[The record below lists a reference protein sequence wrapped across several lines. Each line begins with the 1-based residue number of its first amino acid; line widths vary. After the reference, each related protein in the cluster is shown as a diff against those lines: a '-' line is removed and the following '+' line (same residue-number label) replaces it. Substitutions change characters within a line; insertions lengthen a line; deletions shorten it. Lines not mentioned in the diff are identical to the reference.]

1 MRLRKVIL
9 LFLILVTNIA
19 APSLAFAG
27 DDRVILDELLT
38 GDVPQLNANDIKIPD
53 DLKPGY
59 HELQVE
65 VLDDNGVVSSRT
77 ALFCKDLKGE
87 LHFDNNCPDLLVTNN
102 KKVFRSSYK
111 PFDPSSDP
119 VGTASIAL
127 VAFAVGSTLIGFGSN
142 RFDQNPAE
150 KTDDNQD
157 SMGDLGSVSA
167 AKLAQRE
174 VPHAWGDRRWY
185 INTTLFNS
193 LDELSTSVARG
204 ISGFS
209 ALLAR
214 TILDARYLRAVVG
227 NLAWISIPSALV
239 VSFIGLN
246 QIDNQALPFEF
257 LPLVILM
264 CIGIFDALAGFFGAF
279 LYLNFIFANGNFT
292 SKDAVFTG
300 LGVALIFFAPGLI
313 ASKFRPLTRDVK
325 NFSNLWERATD
336 YVLASLLT
344 GWSVSKLVEALPG
357 LSKLTLPIVDHA
369 GQIGVIAGLA
379 VAVRLGIE
387 EIAWYLYPARLV
399 KLTTELKKP
408 GLVQEIRAILF
419 KTGIFYLLAEPFIGF
434 NKYLLAGCGVF
445 ILPQLLSLVSHKF
458 PKVNLLDQIIPRGAF
473 KIVFFSFVS
482 IFAVSYLKS
491 LNLTP
496 SDFIL
501 TSFVFLPIPALTF
514 AFIDMFAGDR
524 PFDIT
529 KNTRFRYAYRSLGVI
544 ILGILIIIILGNDPY
559 LSIKNYILNFPD
571 HWAAF
576 VNQCSA
582 IWSWISN
589 YVQLAASWITIHLQ
603 QSWTWVSEHVQST
616 WEWITTQTGLGWDW
630 LSTHAPLTWNWI
642 SDHAVSSSNWI
653 VDHINNGWKVV
664 KDQWLPAIKVK

>member
-27 DDRVILDELLT
+27 DNRVILDELLT

-167 AKLAQRE
+167 AKLSQRE
-174 VPHAWGDRRWY
+174 LPDAWGDRRWY

-227 NLAWISIPSALV
+227 NFAWISIPSALV

-246 QIDNQALPFEF
+246 QIDNQALPFEL

-292 SKDAVFTG
+292 SKEAVFTG
-300 LGVALIFFAPGLI
+300 LGVSLIFFSPGLI
-313 ASKFRPLTRDVK
+313 ASKFRPLTRNVK
-325 NFSNLWERATD
+325 NFSTLWERATD

-344 GWSVSKLVEALPG
+344 GWSVSKLVGALPG

-369 GQIGVIAGLA
+369 NQIGLIAGVA
-379 VAVRLGIE
+379 VAVRLLIE
-387 EIAWYLYPARLV
+387 EIAWYLYPARLS

-445 ILPQLLSLVSHKF
+445 VLPQLLGLLSHKF

-473 KIVFFSFVS
+473 RIVFFSFVS
-482 IFAVSYLKS
+482 IFAVSYLKT

-496 SDFIL
+496 GDFIL
-501 TSFVFLPIPALTF
+501 TSFVFLPLPALAF
-514 AFIDMFAGDR
+514 AFIDMFSGQR

-529 KNTRFRYAYRSLGVI
+529 KNPRFRYIYRTFGLV
-544 ILGILIIIILGNDPY
+544 ILGILLIIISGNDPY
-559 LSIKNYILNFPD
+559 LSVKNYIINFPD

-582 IWSWISN
+582 VWSWITN
-589 YVQLAASWITIHLQ
+589 
-603 QSWTWVSEHVQST
+603 
-616 WEWITTQTGLGWDW
+616 
-630 LSTHAPLTWNWI
+630 HAHLTWNWI
-642 SDHAVSSSNWI
+642 SDHVPLTWNWLSEHAHLTWSWISQHAVTSSNWLA
-653 VDHINNGWKVV
+653 DHINSGWRVV
-664 KDQWLPAIKVK
+664 KDQWLPAMKVK

>member
-9 LFLILVTNIA
+9 LFAILVLNIG

-27 DDRVILDELLT
+27 DNRVILDQLLT
-38 GDVPQLNANDIKIPD
+38 GDLPQLNANDIKIPD

-65 VLDDNGVVSSRT
+65 VLDDNGVVSSKT
-77 ALFCKDLKGE
+77 ALFCKDLEGE
-87 LHFDNNCPDLLVTNN
+87 LHFDNNCPDLLVTND
-102 KKVFRSSYK
+102 KKVFRSAYK
-111 PFDPSSDP
+111 PYEPTSDP

-127 VAFAVGSTLIGFGSN
+127 VAFAVASSLLSFGSN
-142 RFDQNPAE
+142 KFDENPAS
-150 KTDDNQD
+150 THGDNQD

-167 AKLAQRE
+167 AKLAERE
-174 VPHAWGDRRWY
+174 RPHAWGDRRWY

-227 NLAWISIPSALV
+227 NLAWISIPAALV

-246 QIDNQALPFEF
+246 QIDNQALPFEL

-292 SKDAVFTG
+292 SKEAVFTG
-300 LGVALIFFAPGLI
+300 LGVSLIFFAPGLI
-313 ASKFRPLTRDVK
+313 ASKFRPLTRSVK
-325 NFSNLWERATD
+325 NFTNLWERATD

-344 GWSVSKLVEALPG
+344 GWSVSKLVGALPG

-369 GQIGVIAGLA
+369 NQIGLIAGVV
-379 VAVRLGIE
+379 VAVRLLIE
-387 EIAWYLYPARLV
+387 EIAWYLYPARLS

-445 ILPQLLSLVSHKF
+445 VLPQLLNLISHKF
-458 PKVNLLDQIIPRGAF
+458 PKVNLLDQIVPRGAF
-473 KIVFFSFVS
+473 RIVFFSFVS
-482 IFAVSYLKS
+482 IFAVSYLKT

-501 TSFVFLPIPALTF
+501 TSFVFLPLPALAF
-514 AFIDMFAGDR
+514 AFIDMFSGQR

-529 KNTRFRYAYRSLGVI
+529 KNPRFRYIYRTFGLV
-544 ILGILIIIILGNDPY
+544 ILGILLIIISGNDPY
-559 LSIKNYILNFPD
+559 LSVKNYINNFPD

-582 IWSWISN
+582 VWSWITN
-589 YVQLAASWITIHLQ
+589 HAQLTWNWITN
-603 QSWTWVSEHVQST
+603 
-616 WEWITTQTGLGWDW
+616 
-630 LSTHAPLTWNWI
+630 HAQLTWNWI
-642 SDHAVSSSNWI
+642 SDHVPLTWNWLSEHAHLTWSWISQHAVTSSNWL
-653 VDHINNGWKVV
+653 VDHINSGWRVV
-664 KDQWLPAIKVK
+664 KDQWLPAMKVK

>member
-1 MRLRKVIL
+1 MRLHKVIL
-9 LFLILVTNIA
+9 LTAILVLNIG

-27 DDRVILDELLT
+27 DNRVILDQLLT
-38 GDVPQLNANDIKIPD
+38 GDVPQLNANDITIPD

-65 VLDDNGVVSSRT
+65 VLDDNGVVSSKT

-87 LHFDNNCPDLLVTNN
+87 LHFDNNCPDLLVTND
-102 KKVFRSSYK
+102 KKVFRSAYK
-111 PFDPSSDP
+111 PYDPTSDP

-127 VAFAVGSTLIGFGSN
+127 VAFAVASSLLGFGSN

-150 KTDDNQD
+150 HSDDNQD

-167 AKLAQRE
+167 AKLSQRE
-174 VPHAWGDRRWY
+174 LPDAWGDRRWY

-204 ISGFS
+204 ISGLS
-209 ALLAR
+209 GLLAR

-227 NLAWISIPSALV
+227 NLAWVSTPAALV
-239 VSFIGLN
+239 VGFIGLN
-246 QIDNQALPFEF
+246 QIDNQALPFEL

-292 SKDAVFTG
+292 SKEAVFTG
-300 LGVALIFFAPGLI
+300 LGVSLIFFTPSLI
-313 ASKFRPLTRDVK
+313 ASKFRPLTRNVK
-325 NFSNLWERATD
+325 NFTNLWERATD
-336 YVLASLLT
+336 YVLASILT
-344 GWSVSKLVEALPG
+344 GWSVSKLVGALPG

-369 GQIGVIAGLA
+369 NQISLIAGVA
-379 VAVRLGIE
+379 VAVRLLIE
-387 EIAWYLYPARLV
+387 EIAWYLYPVRLS

-445 ILPQLLSLVSHKF
+445 VLPQLLGLISHKF
-458 PKVNLLDQIIPRGAF
+458 TKVNLLDQIVPRGAF
-473 KIVFFSFVS
+473 RIVFFSFVS
-482 IFAVSYLKS
+482 IFAVSYLKT

-496 SDFIL
+496 GDFIL
-501 TSFVFLPIPALTF
+501 TSFVFLPLPALAF
-514 AFIDMFAGDR
+514 AFIDMFSGQR

-529 KNTRFRYAYRSLGVI
+529 KNPRFRYVYRTLGLV
-544 ILGILIIIILGNDPY
+544 ILGILLIIISGNDPY
-559 LSIKNYILNFPD
+559 LSVKNYIINFPD

-582 IWSWISN
+582 VWSWITN
-589 YVQLAASWITIHLQ
+589 
-603 QSWTWVSEHVQST
+603 
-616 WEWITTQTGLGWDW
+616 
-630 LSTHAPLTWNWI
+630 HAQLTWNWI
-642 SDHAVSSSNWI
+642 SDHVPLTLSWISEQAPLTWSWISEHAVNSSNWI
-653 VDHINNGWKVV
+653 VDHINSGWRVV
-664 KDQWLPAIKVK
+664 KDQWLPAMKVK